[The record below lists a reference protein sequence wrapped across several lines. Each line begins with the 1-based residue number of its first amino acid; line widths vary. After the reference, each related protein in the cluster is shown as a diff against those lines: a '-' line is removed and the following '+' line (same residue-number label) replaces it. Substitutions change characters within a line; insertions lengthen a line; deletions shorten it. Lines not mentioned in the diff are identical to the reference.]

1 MSYPPRPNSNR
12 MRVLKLISENHSPQ
26 LEFRKKILAI
36 FVDKRSAGYT
46 LNDLQ
51 KQGLIQYR
59 WIVTNAGQ
67 QMLHK
72 LANQE
77 WKERQNETRCISV

>member
-1 MSYPPRPNSNR
+1 MSYPPRASSNR
-12 MRVLKLISENHSPQ
+12 MRVLKLISEDCSPM

-36 FVDKRSAGYT
+36 FTDKLSAGYT

-59 WIVTNAGQ
+59 WIITNAGQ
-67 QMLHK
+67 QMLHR

-77 WKERQNETRCISV
+77 WKERQDD